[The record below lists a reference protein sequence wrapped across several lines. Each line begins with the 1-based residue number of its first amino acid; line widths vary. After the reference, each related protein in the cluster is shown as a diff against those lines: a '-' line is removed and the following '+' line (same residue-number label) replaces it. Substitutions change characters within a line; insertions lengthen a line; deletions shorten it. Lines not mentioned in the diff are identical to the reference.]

1 MVTAHKRKMPQLDIY
16 TYFTQFQWLLVIF
29 SLIFILING
38 QFVPTFHSLFI
49 IRNFIGTLLDS
60 QKSESKDNQTLKG
73 FDFEKSKTA
82 IIKNSQ
88 NSLAIVSQWDLIYEK
103 YRSEST
109 KTHSKKSSTKVN
121 ESQKPKSVKKKVSRQ
136 PSKEVGSKK

>member
-1 MVTAHKRKMPQLDIY
+1 VTAHKKKNMPQLDIY

-38 QFVPTFHSLFI
+38 QFVPTFQSLFV

-60 QKSESKDNQTLKG
+60 QKTESKDNQTLKG
-73 FDFEKSKTA
+73 FDFEKGKGA
-82 IIKNSQ
+82 VIKNSQ
-88 NSLAIVSQWDLIYEK
+88 NSLAIVAQWDQIYEK

-109 KTHSKKSSTKVN
+109 KAHSKKSSTKVN
-121 ESQKPKSVKKKVSRQ
+121 ESQKPKSVKKKGSRQ
-136 PSKEVGSKK
+136 PSKDVGSKK